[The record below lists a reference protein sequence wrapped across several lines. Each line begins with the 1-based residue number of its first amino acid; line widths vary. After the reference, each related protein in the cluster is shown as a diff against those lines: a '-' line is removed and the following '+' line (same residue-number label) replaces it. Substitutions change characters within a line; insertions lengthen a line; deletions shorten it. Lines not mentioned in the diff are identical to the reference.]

1 MSNGLKTLAAFVGG
15 AAIGA
20 ATGLLLAPEKGEDQ
34 RKKIVQAIKESGAK
48 LNKEEMKKLV
58 DSIMEKIKSFGK
70 SAPESEDE
78 VDAD

>member
-1 MSNGLKTLAAFVGG
+1 MSNGLKTLAAFIGG

-34 RKKIVQAIKESGAK
+34 RKKIVDAIKESGAK

-70 SAPESEDE
+70 SEPVSEDE
-78 VDAD
+78 MDVE